1 MFEDIYLRDI
11 KDLGKVLR
19 GNCNSGTATP
29 DKTVRYNEISMW
41 FKKRGIANLLSIPQ
55 LEWDGYHVTYDTLKE
70 WVVHAADGTEIVF
83 KRDTELCDRMSYID
97 MRKIKSGFSMLHTV
111 RNKFEGFTNIY
122 F

>member
-1 MFEDIYLRDI
+1 MTTADKNGRYSDIY
-11 KDLGKVLR
+11 
-19 GNCNSGTATP
+19 
-29 DKTVRYNEISMW
+29 MW
-41 FKKRGIANLLSIPQ
+41 INNMGAANLLSLPQ

-83 KRDTELCDRMSYID
+83 KRDKELCDRMSYID
-97 MRKIKSGFSMLHTV
+97 MRKIKSGFSMLQTV